1 MDWFPFNVADI
12 VALLFVVALVAL
24 AVRGIRRGGAL
35 DCSSCN
41 GDCGGCGGT
50 CVNPQLK
57 LSKEQLAELDEL
69 TEKYENVG
77 ETPIQDNCLTHT

>member
-24 AVRGIRRGGAL
+24 AVRGLRRGAL
-35 DCSSCN
+35 DCSSCS
-41 GDCGGCGGT
+41 GDCGGCSGACT
-50 CVNPQLK
+50 NPQLR

-69 TEKYENVG
+69 TEKYG
-77 ETPIQDNCLTHT
+77 